1 MPFQNSGAGTALAN
15 LTPRPTQ
22 ITAWDNYMSFDSA
35 SGGGTFL
42 QQFLPEIYEK
52 EVERYGKRTVS
63 GFLKMVGAEMPLASD
78 QVIWSEQGRL
88 HIAYDDSVTGE
99 ACNIVVAA
107 DNTIAL
113 PTGHQVQ
120 INDTIIVRNLSN
132 ASAPVMKARVSAVNG
147 SGGAPASGIV
157 ALPYATNDFADTG
170 FGYANNDNLALFVY
184 GNEFGKGSANL
195 TRSMDAS
202 FTQFSNRPMIIRDR
216 YSVTGSNT
224 AQIGWVEVTTENG
237 ASGYLWYLK
246 SEAETRL
253 RFEDYLEM
261 AMIEAEEVESGSAIT
276 GVSGSQGLFDA
287 LESRGLVF
295 TGTDFDV
302 QTGVA
307 TGGSPSVN
315 YVVQSG
321 LAEFDSILQELDSQ
335 GAIEENMMFLDR
347 GTSLEI
353 DNMLASQNSAV
364 VGGSSYGVFNNE
376 EDMAL
381 NLGFS
386 GFRRGSYDFYKTD
399 WKYLNDSVTRGNFS
413 DVEGLIVPAGTSTVY
428 DESLGK
434 NIARPFLHVRYRASE
449 ADDRKMKSWITG
461 SVGGNY
467 TSDEDAMNVNFLS
480 ERCLCVQAAN
490 NFVLLKS

>member
-113 PTGHQVQ
+113 PAGHQVQ
-120 INDTIIVRNLSN
+120 INDTIIIRNLTQ

-147 SGGAPASGIV
+147 SGGAPANGIV
-157 ALPYATNDFADTG
+157 ALPYATNDFADSG
-170 FGYANNDNLALFVY
+170 FGYANGDNLALFVY

-307 TGGSPSVN
+307 TGGTPSVN